1 MSPAT
6 AELRATGLR
15 FAHFTHSLRFAARN
29 CAVLV
34 KRFLCFA
41 SAAYMCERP
50 FMVTVTMS
58 FNYRADVRAE

>member
-6 AELRATGLR
+6 AALRATGLR
-15 FAHFTHSLRFAARN
+15 FAQKRGVHTSHIRFAARN

-41 SAAYMCERP
+41 SASYMCERP
-50 FMVTVTMS
+50 FMVTVTM
-58 FNYRADVRAE
+58 RADVRAE